1 MDELEEKIKLDR
13 AINLKCM
20 EDEIRP
26 ELRTILRLWI
36 KYDEELLAIIRKEK
50 YENK

>member
-1 MDELEEKIKLDR
+1 MNELEEKIKLDR

-26 ELRTILRLWI
+26 ELRTLLHLWV
-36 KYDEELLAIIRKEK
+36 KYDEELLAIIKKGE
-50 YENK
+50 YNK